1 MLDFLREEI
10 SEELANQ
17 KKSRTGTN
25 KRSREDFARFKA
37 FCQRWTPPLSH
48 LPAAPATVGG
58 FLTSELDRGK
68 PHLRRVIKAISST
81 HQKADLHDPT
91 SDLLVRALL
100 RLASDE
106 PSQKKGN

>member
-10 SEELANQ
+10 SEELADQ

-25 KRSREDFARFKA
+25 KRSREDFVRFKA

-58 FLTSELDRGK
+58 FLTSELDGADHTCAASSKRFPARIKK
-68 PHLRRVIKAISST
+68 PISTTPPAIC
-81 HQKADLHDPT
+81 
-91 SDLLVRALL
+91 
-100 RLASDE
+100 
-106 PSQKKGN
+106 